1 MVASFIVV
9 LCRPKATGKEIQ
21 RDSVVFNDVQFEIT
35 LVRYKEENISYLQ
48 KDRLNLPKATKFI
61 LVKFLFSLI

>member
-35 LVRYKEENISYLQ
+35 LVRHKEENISYLQ
-48 KDRLNLPKATKFI
+48 NLFI
-61 LVKFLFSLI
+61 F